1 MYGNGNIY
9 LVNKQK
15 WRSNRTMDKF
25 HRSTGTIATL
35 WLWKETVNSWKQ
47 INIYILLFRYISYH
61 LFTTIIIIIIDYI
74 VAYIYIYIRVH
85 IPK

>member
-47 INIYILLFRYISYH
+47 INIYIYPTISLYILPFVYKNNNH
-61 LFTTIIIIIIDYI
+61 
-74 VAYIYIYIRVH
+74 H
-85 IPK
+85 H